1 MVSFNRGLA
10 KILKDSKAI
19 GEEDLKKAQD
29 AAAGDGGSLSAAV
42 VKAGLMQER
51 DLLGIIAE
59 QVKYPPIDLEGYVP
73 DKKVLETLSE
83 DLAKMHGVFPVSRIG
98 NVLTLA
104 VSNPYD
110 VVKLDDIRIIT
121 GCDLRLVLGLED
133 PLKKA
138 IERAYNQDKQ
148 QMADMMNQ
156 LQDSQDLE
164 LKEGEEEE
172 EKLDLN
178 ALTSDSESPVVKYVN
193 MMIGAAIKE

>member
-10 KILKDSKAI
+10 KILRDSKAL
-19 GEEDLKKAQD
+19 GDEDIKKAVE
-29 AAAGDGGSLSAAV
+29 AAGADGGSLSAAV
-42 VKAGLMQER
+42 IKAGLMQER

-73 DKKVLETLSE
+73 DKKILETLSQ

-121 GCDLRLVLGLED
+121 GCDLRLVLALED
-133 PLKKA
+133 PLMKA
-138 IERAYNQDKQ
+138 IDRAYNQDKQ
-148 QMADMMNQ
+148 AM
-156 LQDSQDLE
+156 
-164 LKEGEEEE
+164 
-172 EKLDLN
+172 
-178 ALTSDSESPVVKYVN
+178 
-193 MMIGAAIKE
+193 

>member
-1 MVSFNRGLA
+1 MG
-10 KILKDSKAI
+10 
-19 GEEDLKKAQD
+19 
-29 AAAGDGGSLSAAV
+29 
-42 VKAGLMQER
+42 ER

-59 QVKYPPIDLEGYVP
+59 QVKPPPIDLEGYTP

-121 GCDLRLVLGLED
+121 GCDLRLVLTLED

-138 IERAYNQDKQ
+138 VEKAYNQDKQ
-148 QMADMMNQ
+148 AMSDMMSSLN
-156 LQDSQDLE
+156 DSSDVE
-164 LKEGEEEE
+164 LTENTEEE
-172 EKLDLN
+172 EKVDLN
-178 ALTSDSESPVVKYVN
+178 S
-193 MMIGAAIKE
+193 I